1 MKKKEG
7 LSRLL
12 EIAGEKKSLLLFS
25 GLFSAISALCILI
38 PFWSIYEILKELLVH
53 ASDLSTIDSELMIS
67 WGWLAF
73 IALIVGVLFL
83 YAGLMLSHIAAFRIL
98 YGLKIKLSE
107 HIGQL
112 SLGYLNSTSI
122 GCIKKIM
129 EQNVEKIEHFIAH
142 TIPDLVNVF
151 ATITFMFII
160 FFSLNGW
167 MAFTALLCILLS
179 IGMQFSNFVGKRAT
193 ALTKIYFDVQER
205 MSASAVQYVRG
216 MPIIKIFGQSI
227 RSFRQFNAEIEAY
240 KTFALKCCNNYQNG
254 IIAFIILLNSIVT
267 FILPVGILIMTSDP
281 RNISL
286 AAIYLFSS

>member
-167 MAFTALLCILLS
+167 MAFTALLCLS
-179 IGMQFSNFVGKRAT
+179 
-193 ALTKIYFDVQER
+193 
-205 MSASAVQYVRG
+205 
-216 MPIIKIFGQSI
+216 
-227 RSFRQFNAEIEAY
+227 
-240 KTFALKCCNNYQNG
+240 
-254 IIAFIILLNSIVT
+254 
-267 FILPVGILIMTSDP
+267 LIH
-281 RNISL
+281 ISEPTRP
-286 AAIYLFSS
+286 

>member
-98 YGLKIKLSE
+98 YGLK
-107 HIGQL
+107 
-112 SLGYLNSTSI
+112 N
-122 GCIKKIM
+122 
-129 EQNVEKIEHFIAH
+129 
-142 TIPDLVNVF
+142 
-151 ATITFMFII
+151 
-160 FFSLNGW
+160 
-167 MAFTALLCILLS
+167 
-179 IGMQFSNFVGKRAT
+179 
-193 ALTKIYFDVQER
+193 
-205 MSASAVQYVRG
+205 
-216 MPIIKIFGQSI
+216 
-227 RSFRQFNAEIEAY
+227 
-240 KTFALKCCNNYQNG
+240 KTFRAYRSVVFGIFKFDIYRLYKENHGTKCRKNRAFYSSHYSRFGECVCNHNFY
-254 IIAFIILLNSIVT
+254 VY
-267 FILPVGILIMTSDP
+267 
-281 RNISL
+281 
-286 AAIYLFSS
+286 YLFFFKWLDGIHRSIMHTFKYRNAIF

>member
-1 MKKKEG
+1 MKKKKDYLG
-7 LSRLL
+7 YWKLR
-12 EIAGEKKSLLLFS
+12 EKKKFIAFLRVIFRYK
-25 GLFSAISALCILI
+25 CIMYTYTI
-38 PFWSIYEILKELLVH
+38 WSIYEILKELLVH

-160 FFSLNGW
+160 FFL
-167 MAFTALLCILLS
+167 
-179 IGMQFSNFVGKRAT
+179 
-193 ALTKIYFDVQER
+193 
-205 MSASAVQYVRG
+205 
-216 MPIIKIFGQSI
+216 
-227 RSFRQFNAEIEAY
+227 
-240 KTFALKCCNNYQNG
+240 
-254 IIAFIILLNSIVT
+254 
-267 FILPVGILIMTSDP
+267 
-281 RNISL
+281 
-286 AAIYLFSS
+286 

>member
-129 EQNVEKIEHFIAH
+129 EQKCRKNR
-142 TIPDLVNVF
+142 
-151 ATITFMFII
+151 
-160 FFSLNGW
+160 
-167 MAFTALLCILLS
+167 AFYSSHYSRFGECVCNH
-179 IGMQFSNFVGKRAT
+179 NF
-193 ALTKIYFDVQER
+193 
-205 MSASAVQYVRG
+205 YV
-216 MPIIKIFGQSI
+216 
-227 RSFRQFNAEIEAY
+227 Y
-240 KTFALKCCNNYQNG
+240 
-254 IIAFIILLNSIVT
+254 
-267 FILPVGILIMTSDP
+267 
-281 RNISL
+281 
-286 AAIYLFSS
+286 YLFFFKWLDGIHRSIMHTFKYRNAIF

>member
-129 EQNVEKIEHFIAH
+129 EQNVRK
-142 TIPDLVNVF
+142 NR
-151 ATITFMFII
+151 
-160 FFSLNGW
+160 
-167 MAFTALLCILLS
+167 AFYSSHYSRFGECVCNH
-179 IGMQFSNFVGKRAT
+179 NF
-193 ALTKIYFDVQER
+193 YD
-205 MSASAVQYVRG
+205 
-216 MPIIKIFGQSI
+216 
-227 RSFRQFNAEIEAY
+227 
-240 KTFALKCCNNYQNG
+240 
-254 IIAFIILLNSIVT
+254 FIILFFFKWLDGSP
-267 FILPVGILIMTSDP
+267 L
-281 RNISL
+281 
-286 AAIYLFSS
+286 Y